1 MLRFKEFLKI
11 NNIFE
16 SLSSNQRNYV
26 DSLDLDTSRGVKNSQ
41 GIIPAGET
49 HTEIPLKD
57 PMRIEIDDHLANTPV
72 TDRNGKHLG
81 FYKRDPE
88 NPKMAIHP
96 DGRKVKLSGTLKG
109 DPDLLERYARIG
121 SNLGSNV
128 RADSGNE
135 ITNKSD
141 QRWEIQS
148 HKNRRVFITR
158 HPYAMFGKS
167 EGNDGADN
175 DGRKGDIPWS
185 SCNKWASKDIKG
197 HASEKLPDD
206 VREGG
211 ASAWLC
217 HENETN
223 PDNPTMARGR
233 IALNPWHACTSDGKI
248 LKDTNGDPL
257 HTILRPS
264 KQYGEEDAF
273 GSFGASVRQHLDEH
287 QPMIHD
293 YYKLNPKVY
302 QKDTPRKIIRKPM
315 SKDEISN
322 ALEHGSEDDKLNA
335 LQQNSITTDHITKA
349 LDKDQPV
356 GVRLAAIRH
365 EKANE
370 DHITK
375 ALDKDQP
382 VGVRLAAIE
391 HKNANEGHIT
401 KALDKDQP
409 GVVRLAAIRHKKANE
424 DHITK
429 ALDKD
434 QPVVVR
440 LLAIQHEKA
449 NEGHITK
456 ALEDDD
462 RWVRQAAIQHKNAN
476 EGHITK
482 ALDKDQPL
490 VVRKAAIKHEKVN
503 EGHITKALEDTDGQ
517 VRLAAIKHKN
527 ANGGHITKA
536 LGDPDE
542 YIRLAAIK
550 RENANEG
557 HITKALEDPDK
568 LIRLAAI
575 QHEKVN
581 EGHITKALED
591 DDARVS
597 DYARNRLKELTRS

>member
-16 SLSSNQRNYV
+16 SLSSNQRKYV
-26 DSLDLDTSRGVKNSQ
+26 DSLNLDTSRGVKNSQ

-49 HTEIPLKD
+49 YTEIPLKD

-128 RADSGNE
+128 RANSGNE

-148 HKNRRVFITR
+148 HKNRRAFITR
-158 HPYAMFGKS
+158 HQYAMFSKS
-167 EGNDGADN
+167 EGNDGADK

-185 SCNKWASKDIKG
+185 SCNKWDSKG
-197 HASEKLPDD
+197 HASDNLPDD

-302 QKDTPRKIIRKPM
+302 QDDTPHKIIRKPM
-315 SKDEISN
+315 SNDEISH
-322 ALEHGSEDDKLNA
+322 ALEHGSEKDKLNA
-335 LQQNSITTDHITKA
+335 LQQNGVTTDHITKA
-349 LDKDQPV
+349 LDDPNWK
-356 GVRLAAIRH
+356 VRETAI
-365 EKANE
+365 K
-370 DHITK
+370 
-375 ALDKDQP
+375 
-382 VGVRLAAIE
+382 
-391 HKNANEGHIT
+391 HK
-401 KALDKDQP
+401 
-409 GVVRLAAIRHKKANE
+409 
-424 DHITK
+424 
-429 ALDKD
+429 
-434 QPVVVR
+434 
-440 LLAIQHEKA
+440 KA

-456 ALEDDD
+456 ALEDPDEE
-462 RWVRQAAIQHKNAN
+462 VRETAIRHEKVN

-482 ALDKDQPL
+482 ALGDESEW
-490 VVRKAAIKHEKVN
+490 VRRTAIQREKVN
-503 EGHITKALEDTDGQ
+503 EGHITKALED
-517 VRLAAIKHKN
+517 
-527 ANGGHITKA
+527 
-536 LGDPDE
+536 PDE
-542 YIRLAAIK
+542 
-550 RENANEG
+550 
-557 HITKALEDPDK
+557 
-568 LIRLAAI
+568 
-575 QHEKVN
+575 
-581 EGHITKALED
+581 
-591 DDARVS
+591 RVRN
-597 DYARNRLKELTRS
+597 YARNRLKQLTSI